1 MVTSLRSKWAV
12 GKAREGRISESI
24 RNRRATR
31 PPAHFQ
37 RYPPGRGQLAVF
49 PCCSLDPYDSDM
61 GASLAP
67 CRRPILNATT
77 SRLFARR
84 CTRATFQS
92 NDFPMSLTDHFRSL
106 RTSIDWHRLGFLST
120 RRAAAGRGRDR
131 ENAALKGL
139 EEISTFSS
147 LEEFPKLAQALL
159 VENCVAEA

>member
-1 MVTSLRSKWAV
+1 MVTSPAV
-12 GKAREGRISESI
+12 SCLFFKAR
-24 RNRRATR
+24 AKR
-31 PPAHFQ
+31 PYLSHT
-37 RYPPGRGQLAVF
+37 G
-49 PCCSLDPYDSDM
+49 
-61 GASLAP
+61 LAP

-77 SRLFARR
+77 SPLFARR

-92 NDFPMSLTDHFRSL
+92 NDFPMSLPDHFRSL